1 MEIKFNCTGTE
12 RKRLAQAIGTILG
25 ARPEYQF
32 MPTCAYKIGQHI
44 LDKDG
49 TLHFTETRCYTDE
62 VGELLKELEAHGIVR
77 GRILSEDNVV
87 PCQDLTTAG
96 YTAESLG
103 EERNELTIT
112 MPLDFFD
119 ETVFANL
126 DRILENKGTL
136 IKHALGTDSLKY
148 TVTDTAVEFP
158 WFKVETEHDADAYSK
173 FISALCDMAKNQK
186 RINNK
191 PDTSDNE
198 KYTFRCF
205 LLRLGFIGTEYKVVR
220 KVLLRKLSGS
230 SAFRNGGAN
239 DAVSE

>member
-1 MEIKFNCTGTE
+1 MPTQDFRRLVTLWKSNSNCTE
-12 RKRLAQAIGTILG
+12 RKRLAQAIGMIVG
-25 ARPEYQF
+25 AKPEYQF
-32 MPTCAYKIGQHI
+32 MPTCAYKIGQHT
-44 LDKDG
+44 LDKNG
-49 TLHFTETRCYTDE
+49 TLHFTKTRSYTDE
-62 VGELLKELEAHGIVR
+62 VGELLKELEAQGFTV
-77 GRILSEDNVV
+77 
-87 PCQDLTTAG
+87 
-96 YTAESLG
+96 ESLG
-103 EERNELTIT
+103 EERNDLTIT
-112 MPLDFFD
+112 MPLEFFD

-136 IKHALGTDSLKY
+136 IKHALGTDSLAYNIEKE
-148 TVTDTAVEFP
+148 TAEFP
-158 WFKVETEHDADAYSK
+158 WFTVETEHDADAYSQ

-198 KYTFRCF
+198 KYAFRCF
-205 LLRLGFIGTEYKVVR
+205 LLRLGFIGTEFKTVR

>member
-1 MEIKFNCTGTE
+1 MGSEMCIRDSDE
-12 RKRLAQAIGTILG
+12 SIRELVV
-25 ARPEYQF
+25 Y
-32 MPTCAYKIGQHI
+32 
-44 LDKDG
+44 
-49 TLHFTETRCYTDE
+49 TLNSQ
-62 VGELLKELEAHGIVR
+62 GLEAQGFEV
-77 GRILSEDNVV
+77 
-87 PCQDLTTAG
+87 
-96 YTAESLG
+96 ESIG

-119 ETVFANL
+119 ETVFSNL

-136 IKHALGTDSLKY
+136 IKHALGTDSLAYNIEKE
-148 TVTDTAVEFP
+148 TVEFP
-158 WFKVETEHDADAYSK
+158 WFTVETEHDAEAYSQ

-186 RINNK
+186 HINNK

-205 LLRLGFIGTEYKVVR
+205 LLRLGFIGTEFKTVR

>member
-1 MEIKFNCTGTE
+1 MEIKFNCTE
-12 RKRLAQAIGTILG
+12 RKRLAQAIGMIVG
-25 ARPEYQF
+25 ATPEYQF
-32 MPTCAYKIGQHI
+32 MPTCAYKIGQHT

-49 TLHFTETRCYTDE
+49 TLHFTETHCYSD
-62 VGELLKELEAHGIVR
+62 GAMELLKELEAQGFEV
-77 GRILSEDNVV
+77 
-87 PCQDLTTAG
+87 
-96 YTAESLG
+96 ESIG
-103 EERNELTIT
+103 EERNEMTIT

-119 ETVFANL
+119 KTVFANL

-136 IKHALGTDSLKY
+136 IKHALGTDSLAYNIEKE
-148 TVTDTAVEFP
+148 TAEFP
-158 WFKVETEHDADAYSK
+158 WFTVETEHDADAYSQ

-198 KYTFRCF
+198 KYAFRCF
-205 LLRLGFIGTEYKVVR
+205 LLRLGFIGTEFKTVR

>member
-12 RKRLAQAIGTILG
+12 RKRLAQAIGMIVG
-25 ARPEYQF
+25 ATPEYQF
-32 MPTCAYKIGQHI
+32 MPTCAYKIGQHT

-62 VGELLKELEAHGIVR
+62 VGELLKELEAQGFEV
-77 GRILSEDNVV
+77 
-87 PCQDLTTAG
+87 
-96 YTAESLG
+96 ESLG
-103 EERNELTIT
+103 EERNELTIS

-126 DRILENKGTL
+126 DRLLENKGNL
-136 IKHALGTDSLKY
+136 MKHALGTDSLAYSIEKE
-148 TVTDTAVEFP
+148 TVEFP
-158 WFKVETEHDADAYSK
+158 WFTIETEDDATAYSQ
-173 FISALCDMAKNQK
+173 FISALCDMVKNQK

-205 LLRLGFIGTEYKVVR
+205 LLRLGFIGAEYKTVR

-230 SAFRNGGAN
+230 SAFRNGVN
-239 DAVSE
+239 DNAVTE

>member
-1 MEIKFNCTGTE
+1 MIIEFQLIGEKRKELVNAVSEI
-12 RKRLAQAIGTILG
+12 IGIP
-25 ARPEYQF
+25 AEYQF

-49 TLHFTETRCYTDE
+49 TLHFTETLCYSDE
-62 VGELLKELEAHGIVR
+62 AMELLKELEAQGFEV
-77 GRILSEDNVV
+77 
-87 PCQDLTTAG
+87 
-96 YTAESLG
+96 ESLG
-103 EERNELTIT
+103 EESNELTIT
-112 MPLDFFD
+112 MPLEFFD
-119 ETVFANL
+119 ETVFTNL

-158 WFKVETEHDADAYSK
+158 WFTIETEHDAEAYSR
-173 FISALCDMAKNQK
+173 FVTALCDMAKNQK

-205 LLRLGFIGTEYKVVR
+205 LLRLGFIGTEFKAVR

-230 SAFRNGGAN
+230 SAFRNGGADN
-239 DAVSE
+239 VSE

>member
-1 MEIKFNCTGTE
+1 MEIKFNCTE
-12 RKRLAQAIGTILG
+12 RKKLAQAIGMIVG
-25 ARPEYQF
+25 ATPEYQF
-32 MPTCAYKIGQHI
+32 MPTCAYKIGQHT

-49 TLHFTETRCYTDE
+49 TLHFTETHCYSD
-62 VGELLKELEAHGIVR
+62 GAMELLKELEAQGFEV
-77 GRILSEDNVV
+77 
-87 PCQDLTTAG
+87 
-96 YTAESLG
+96 ESIG
-103 EERNELTIT
+103 EERNEMTVT

-119 ETVFANL
+119 KTVFANL

-136 IKHALGTDSLKY
+136 IKHALGTDSLAYNIEKE
-148 TVTDTAVEFP
+148 TAEFP
-158 WFKVETEHDADAYSK
+158 WFTVETEHDADAYSQ

-205 LLRLGFIGTEYKVVR
+205 LLRLGFIGTEFKTVR